1 MIFKNKKEALEKL
14 IDIIEIDAEE
24 DLLILSINKRGSF
37 YAKEIAI
44 KYGLLEGDFLF
55 IEEIKSP
62 INKDISLG
70 VISEMKDY
78 ILIDELINSFEINND
93 YVFSEAERI
102 YEEKILQNI
111 YKFRGGESIISLQNR
126 NILLVDE
133 SINTGLSLL
142 CAIKSCIS
150 KGVKSIKVAVP
161 IAAKESAEFIKKLVD
176 KTYFVYEI
184 EDFVDK
190 HFYFKE
196 NK

>member
-1 MIFKNKKEALEKL
+1 MIFTNKEEALEKL
-14 IDIIEIDAEE
+14 LDIIEINIEK
-24 DLLILSINKRGSF
+24 DLLVLSINERGNF
-37 YAKEIAI
+37 YVKGIAN
-44 KYGLLEGDFLF
+44 KYGVSEDFLF

-62 INKDISLG
+62 INKDTSLG
-70 VISEMKDY
+70 AISEMKDY

-111 YKFRGGESIISLQNR
+111 YKFRGGESIISLRNR
-126 NILLVDE
+126 NVLLVDE

-150 KGVKSIKVAVP
+150 KGAKSIQVAVP

-190 HFYFKE
+190 DFYFKE

>member
-1 MIFKNKKEALEKL
+1 MIFKNKEEALEKL
-14 IDIIEIDAEE
+14 LNIIDIDPEE
-24 DLLILSINKRGSF
+24 DLLVLGINERSNF
-37 YAKEIAI
+37 YAKKIALN
-44 KYGLLEGDFLF
+44 YGLLEGDFLF

-62 INKDISLG
+62 INKDVSLG
-70 VISEMKDY
+70 AISETKDY
-78 ILIDELINSFEINND
+78 ILIDELINSFEISDD

-126 NILLVDE
+126 NVLLVDE

-150 KGVKSIKVAVP
+150 KGAKSIKVAVP

-190 HFYFKE
+190 YFYFKE
-196 NK
+196 SE

>member
-1 MIFKNKKEALEKL
+1 MIFKNKEEALEKL
-14 IDIIEIDAEE
+14 LDIVEIDTQEE
-24 DLLILSINKRGSF
+24 LLVLSINESGNF

-44 KYGLLEGDFLF
+44 KHKLLEDFLF
-55 IEEIKSP
+55 IEEIKSL
-62 INKDISLG
+62 INKDVSLG
-70 VISEMKDY
+70 AISEIKEY
-78 ILIDELINSFEINND
+78 VLVDELINSFEINND

-126 NILLVDE
+126 NVLLVDE

-150 KGVKSIKVAVP
+150 KGAKSIKVAVP

-176 KTYFVYEI
+176 KTYFAYEI

-190 HFYFKE
+190 DFYFKE

>member
-1 MIFKNKKEALEKL
+1 MIFENKKEALKKL
-14 IDIIEIDAEE
+14 LDIIEIDIEE
-24 DLLILSINKRGSF
+24 ELLVLSINERGSF
-37 YAKEIAI
+37 YAKEIAM

-62 INKDISLG
+62 INKDVSLG
-70 VISEMKDY
+70 AISEMKDY

-126 NILLVDE
+126 NVLLVDE

-142 CAIKSCIS
+142 CAIKSCVS
-150 KGVKSIKVAVP
+150 NGAKSIQVAVP

-190 HFYFKE
+190 DFYFKE

>member
-1 MIFKNKKEALEKL
+1 MIFQNKKEALKKL
-14 IDIIEIDAEE
+14 LNVIEINTEE
-24 DLLILSINKRGSF
+24 DVLVLSINERGSF
-37 YAKEIAI
+37 YAKEIAGEF
-44 KYGLLEGDFLF
+44 GLIEDFLF

-62 INKDISLG
+62 INKDTSLG
-70 VISEMKDY
+70 AISEIKEY
-78 ILIDELINSFEINND
+78 VLVDELINSFEINND
-93 YVFSEAERI
+93 YIFSEAERI
-102 YEEKILQNI
+102 YEEQILQNI

-126 NILLVDE
+126 NVLLVDE

-150 KGVKSIKVAVP
+150 KGAKSIQVAVP

-184 EDFVDK
+184 EDFIDK
-190 HFYFKE
+190 DFYFKE

>member
-1 MIFKNKKEALEKL
+1 MIFKNKEEALEKL
-14 IDIIEIDAEE
+14 LNIIDIDPEE
-24 DLLILSINKRGSF
+24 DLLVLSINERGNF
-37 YAKEIAI
+37 YAKKIALN
-44 KYGLLEGDFLF
+44 YGLVEGDFLF

-62 INKDISLG
+62 INKDVSLG
-70 VISEMKDY
+70 AISETKDY
-78 ILIDELINSFEINND
+78 ILIDELINSFEISDD

-111 YKFRGGESIISLQNR
+111 YRFRGGESIISLQNR
-126 NILLVDE
+126 NVLLVDE

-150 KGVKSIKVAVP
+150 KGAKSIKVAVP

-190 HFYFKE
+190 YFYFKE
-196 NK
+196 SE

>member
-1 MIFKNKKEALEKL
+1 MIFKNKEEALEKL
-14 IDIIEIDAEE
+14 LDIVEIDTQEE
-24 DLLILSINKRGSF
+24 LLVLSINESGNF

-44 KYGLLEGDFLF
+44 KHKLLEDFLF
-55 IEEIKSP
+55 IEEIKSL
-62 INKDISLG
+62 INKDVSLG
-70 VISEMKDY
+70 AISEIKEY
-78 ILIDELINSFEINND
+78 VLVDELINSFEINND

-126 NILLVDE
+126 NVLLVDE

-150 KGVKSIKVAVP
+150 KGAKSIQVAVP

-190 HFYFKE
+190 DFYFKE

>member
-1 MIFKNKKEALEKL
+1 MIFKNKEEALEKL
-14 IDIIEIDAEE
+14 LDIVEIDTQEE
-24 DLLILSINKRGSF
+24 LLVLSINESGNF

-44 KYGLLEGDFLF
+44 KHKLLEDFLF
-55 IEEIKSP
+55 IEEIKSL
-62 INKDISLG
+62 INKDVSLG
-70 VISEMKDY
+70 AISEIKEY
-78 ILIDELINSFEINND
+78 VLVDELINSFEINND

-126 NILLVDE
+126 NVLLVDE
-133 SINTGLSLL
+133 SINTGLSFL
-142 CAIKSCIS
+142 CAIKSCIN
-150 KGVKSIKVAVP
+150 KGAKNIKVAAP
-161 IAAKESAEFIKKLVD
+161 IASKESAEFIKKLVD

-190 HFYFKE
+190 DFYFKE

>member
-1 MIFKNKKEALEKL
+1 MIFKNKEEALEKL
-14 IDIIEIDAEE
+14 LDIIEINIEK
-24 DLLILSINKRGSF
+24 DLLVLSINERGNF
-37 YAKEIAI
+37 YVKGIAN
-44 KYGLLEGDFLF
+44 KYGVSEDFLF

-62 INKDISLG
+62 INKDTSLG
-70 VISEMKDY
+70 AISEMKDY

-111 YKFRGGESIISLQNR
+111 YKFRGGESIISLRNR
-126 NILLVDE
+126 NVLLVDE

-150 KGVKSIKVAVP
+150 KGAKSIQVAVP

-190 HFYFKE
+190 DFYFKE

>member
-1 MIFKNKKEALEKL
+1 MNFKNKKEALEKL
-14 IDIIEIDAEE
+14 LSIIEIDKKE
-24 DLLILSINKRGSF
+24 DLLVLSINERSSF
-37 YAKEIAI
+37 YAKGIAT
-44 KYGLLEGDFLF
+44 KYRLLEDFLF

-62 INKDISLG
+62 INKEVSLG
-70 VISEMKDY
+70 AISEIKDY

-102 YEEKILQNI
+102 YEEKILQDI

-126 NILLVDE
+126 NVLLVDE

-150 KGVKSIKVAVP
+150 KGVKNIQVTAP
-161 IAAKESAEFIKKLVD
+161 IASKESAEFIKKLVD

-184 EDFVDK
+184 EDFIDK
-190 HFYFKE
+190 DFYFKE

>member
-1 MIFKNKKEALEKL
+1 MIFKNKEEALEKL
-14 IDIIEIDAEE
+14 LNIIDIDPEE
-24 DLLILSINKRGSF
+24 DLLVLSINERSNF
-37 YAKEIAI
+37 YAKKIALN
-44 KYGLLEGDFLF
+44 YGLLEGDFLF

-62 INKDISLG
+62 INKDVSLG
-70 VISEMKDY
+70 AISETKDY
-78 ILIDELINSFEINND
+78 ILIDELINSFEISDD

-126 NILLVDE
+126 NVLLVDE

-150 KGVKSIKVAVP
+150 KGAKSIKVAVP

-190 HFYFKE
+190 YFYFKE
-196 NK
+196 SE

>member
-1 MIFKNKKEALEKL
+1 MFKNKKEALEKL
-14 IDIIEIDAEE
+14 LDIIEINSEE
-24 DLLILSINKRGSF
+24 DLLVLSINERGNF
-37 YAKEIAI
+37 YAKEIAT
-44 KYGLLEGDFLF
+44 KYRLLEDFLF

-62 INKDISLG
+62 INKDVSLG
-70 VISEMKDY
+70 AISEMKDY
-78 ILIDELINSFEINND
+78 ILIDELINSFEINNN

-126 NILLVDE
+126 NVLLVDE

-142 CAIKSCIS
+142 CAIKSCID
-150 KGVKSIKVAVP
+150 KGVKNIKVAIP
-161 IAAKESAEFIKKLVD
+161 IASKESAEFIKKLVD

-190 HFYFKE
+190 DFYFKE
-196 NK
+196 SK

>member
-1 MIFKNKKEALEKL
+1 MIFKNKEEALEKL
-14 IDIIEIDAEE
+14 IDIIDIDAEE
-24 DLLILSINKRGSF
+24 DLLVLSINERGNF
-37 YAKEIAI
+37 YAKEIAT

-62 INKDISLG
+62 INKEVSLG
-70 VISEMKDY
+70 AISEIKDY

-126 NILLVDE
+126 NVLLVDE

-150 KGVKSIKVAVP
+150 KGARSIKVAVP

-176 KTYFVYEI
+176 KTYFAYEI

-190 HFYFKE
+190 DFYFKE
-196 NK
+196 SK